1 MRFGWIAFVSGV
13 VVSGVLSGVTFRH
26 AVPPTQTAV
35 WKEIAWPFPRDA
47 WPAGKAFRCV
57 ADECNKGDEVYVRPK
72 IGFCNCTTGV
82 DGDDEVDRVTDLDLI
97 SERFVPV
104 EAGKEISF
112 AGMTGRMRYYTL
124 QLPDGAT
131 RPATGLAVSHQCDV
145 IVAVLQQMSPGWT
158 SHPAASIEAPAL
170 SLLSSKEVAAWLY
183 STLGGA

>member
-13 VVSGVLSGVTFRH
+13 VVFGVFCGISR
-26 AVPPTQTAV
+26 QTASHSPAV
-35 WKEIAWPFPRDA
+35 AWQEIAWPFLRDA

-97 SERFVPV
+97 SENFVPV
-104 EAGKEISF
+104 QAGKETNF
-112 AGMTGRMRYYTL
+112 AGMAGRMRYYTI
-124 QLPDGAT
+124 QLPDGTT
-131 RPATGLAVSHQCDV
+131 RQATGFAVSHGCDV
-145 IVAVLQQMSPGWT
+145 IVAVLQRMSPGL
-158 SHPAASIEAPAL
+158 ASRPEAQIEVSAL
-170 SLLSSKEVAAWLY
+170 TLLSSKEVADWLY